1 MQLRSGLILH
11 PCNPFI
17 QVIDPYTKLVAPNNI
32 KNILWSF
39 TNKNTHNISKTDLE
53 KYFVYFFQAISC
65 RPDFQF
71 LQKTPTQ
78 MAKDTTNQCF
88 LDCSAIEYITY
99 DTILNWALQS

>member
-1 MQLRSGLILH
+1 MQLRSGLTLH

-32 KNILWSF
+32 KKILWSF

-71 LQKTPTQ
+71 LQKN
-78 MAKDTTNQCF
+78 TNPNGKRYNKSVF
-88 LDCSAIEYITY
+88 FRL
-99 DTILNWALQS
+99 